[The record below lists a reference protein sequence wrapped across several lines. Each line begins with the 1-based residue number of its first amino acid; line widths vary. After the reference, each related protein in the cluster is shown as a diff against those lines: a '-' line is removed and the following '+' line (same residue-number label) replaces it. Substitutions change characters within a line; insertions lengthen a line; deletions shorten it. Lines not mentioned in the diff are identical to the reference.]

1 MKKVGRRP
9 SPCPLHVSPTLT
21 DSISTPPEQETLIEN
36 LATRNTAQNATYT
49 KLLSALPLVAAGPQ
63 VLNAPPT
70 PFLPRLLSLSC
81 LFVTAYLAYTL
92 PPETT
97 GLAPLDSR
105 RTNTS
110 GGARGAARNNPFAGL
125 EGSPARKYLPYL
137 NLALATSIL
146 LLSLVRGGGAFAVA
160 QGCMPVLV
168 YGVVVAAKL
177 VMAGVDPSELRGLK
191 YDYKGA

>member
-1 MKKVGRRP
+1 M
-9 SPCPLHVSPTLT
+9 
-21 DSISTPPEQETLIEN
+21 
-36 LATRNTAQNATYT
+36 
-49 KLLSALPLVAAGPQ
+49 
-63 VLNAPPT
+63 
-70 PFLPRLLSLSC
+70 
-81 LFVTAYLAYTL
+81 
-92 PPETT
+92 
-97 GLAPLDSR
+97 
-105 RTNTS
+105 
-110 GGARGAARNNPFAGL
+110 RNNPFADL